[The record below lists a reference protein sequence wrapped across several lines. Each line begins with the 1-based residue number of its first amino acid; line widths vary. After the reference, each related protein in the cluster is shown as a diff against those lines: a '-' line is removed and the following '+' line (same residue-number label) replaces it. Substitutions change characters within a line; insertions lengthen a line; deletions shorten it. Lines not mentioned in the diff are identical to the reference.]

1 MIAQDRQPYVN
12 TRQDSPF
19 QFFGAPTVM
28 RATGE
33 TTGGQFFLLEHLA
46 MPPGLASPYHVHHKE
61 DEAFYILEGT
71 VAFLLGEVWRVAGP
85 GTYVYG
91 PREIPHGF
99 RVIGTSPA
107 RMLLQCAPA
116 GFERMVRD
124 LSVPVDALPAPPDM
138 ALLVATAAKYGV
150 DILGPLPD
158 MPAQTGR
165 SEGTTARTLQEA
177 VEELRRFHVAAV
189 NGGDAEGAA
198 NLFASDGVFLPPAQP
213 AIEGRAG
220 IRAWFA
226 ELFGNIRVQGFG
238 IEPASAQTYGDAVI
252 EHGTW
257 QAMFHP
263 NNGAQALPG
272 SGTYVTIYARVD
284 DGSVRVIKDIFNGL
298 PV

>member
-28 RATGE
+28 RSTGE
-33 TTGGQFFLLEHLA
+33 TTDGHFCLLEHLA
-46 MPPGLASPYHVHHKE
+46 MAPGLASPYHVHHKE

-71 VAFLLGEVWRVAGP
+71 VAFLCGDTWRVAGP

-99 RVIGTSPA
+99 RVLGTSPA

-116 GFERMVRD
+116 GFERFVRD
-124 LSVPVDALPAPPDM
+124 LSLPVDAVPAPPDM
-138 ALLVATAAKYGV
+138 ALLVETAAKYGI

-158 MPAQTGR
+158 MPAPST
-165 SEGTTARTLQEA
+165 SAAVMTTRTLEDS
-177 VEELRRFHVAAV
+177 VEELRRLHVAAV
-189 NGGDAEGAA
+189 NGGDAEAAA
-198 NLFASDGVFLPPAQP
+198 NLFAPDGVFLPPGQP
-213 AIEGRAG
+213 ALEGVVA

-226 ELFGNIRVQGFG
+226 GLFATIRVQGFG
-238 IEPASAQTYGDAVI
+238 IQPVGVQTYGDALI
-252 EHGTW
+252 EHGMW
-257 QAMFHP
+257 QATFHP
-263 NNGAQALPG
+263 NHSAQALPG
-272 SGTYVTIYARVD
+272 SGTYVTIYARVA
-284 DGSVRVIKDIFNGL
+284 DGSVRVMKEIFNGL